1 MPLVK
6 KTGLL
11 AEIKLLSALAEPC
24 RLEILGRLLM
34 HGPMDVSS
42 LAQGMTQDFS
52 VISRHC
58 NILYEAE
65 LITRRKDGR
74 RTIYEPTE
82 IVVTKLKAITAQL
95 ETLLKKRSEK

>member
-1 MPLVK
+1 MK
-6 KTGLL
+6 RTGLL

-42 LAQGMTQDFS
+42 LAQGMTQDIS

-58 NILYEAE
+58 NVLFDAE
-65 LITRRKDGR
+65 LVTRAKDGR

-82 IVVTKLKAITAQL
+82 IVVTKLKAITAQF
-95 ETLLKKRSEK
+95 ENLLKKRFEK